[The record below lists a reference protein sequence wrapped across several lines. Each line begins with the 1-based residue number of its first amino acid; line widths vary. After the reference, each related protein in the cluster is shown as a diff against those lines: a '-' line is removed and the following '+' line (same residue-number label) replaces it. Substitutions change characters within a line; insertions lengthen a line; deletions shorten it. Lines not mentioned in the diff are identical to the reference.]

1 MLIHLSKRVLTTLTT
16 RMICQYIEV
25 KEAAMSQA
33 SPISVMGNHATKMM
47 TVSAVAAGISSPSRL
62 KDAYHSLRTNSAH
75 DS

>member
-1 MLIHLSKRVLTTLTT
+1 
-16 RMICQYIEV
+16 
-25 KEAAMSQA
+25 MSQA

-47 TVSAVAAGISSPSRL
+47 TVSAVAAGILSPSRL